1 MIALWVAGCATKAI
15 NTLSQER
22 RDALRIDAIDL
33 SFAPDANLAWG
44 DALNEFWRSG
54 KPDTP
59 EARRAFLQQKATP
72 HIKAALNA
80 EILPAFR
87 GSDPARLRIVVRS
100 ISVAP
105 VVLRLLVG
113 GDYAIRGDIAVVDGK
128 TGKVIVEAPEFS
140 GLTQGGAGPVQV
152 LVEQMFPDPIDR
164 VSRQFAG
171 SVKDWLQ
178 TGEAFASGRT
188 RWVAPFTSTPQ

>member
-59 EARRAFLQQKATP
+59 EARRAFLQ
-72 HIKAALNA
+72 
-80 EILPAFR
+80 R
-87 GSDPARLRIVVRS
+87 
-100 ISVAP
+100 
-105 VVLRLLVG
+105 
-113 GDYAIRGDIAVVDGK
+113 
-128 TGKVIVEAPEFS
+128 
-140 GLTQGGAGPVQV
+140 LTQP
-152 LVEQMFPDPIDR
+152 
-164 VSRQFAG
+164 
-171 SVKDWLQ
+171 
-178 TGEAFASGRT
+178 
-188 RWVAPFTSTPQ
+188 